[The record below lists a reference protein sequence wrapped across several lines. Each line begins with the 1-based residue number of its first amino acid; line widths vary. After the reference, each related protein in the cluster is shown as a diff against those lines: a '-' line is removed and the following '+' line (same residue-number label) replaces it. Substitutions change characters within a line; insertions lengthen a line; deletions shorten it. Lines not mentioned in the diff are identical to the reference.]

1 MTRPLQPGD
10 PRAFGPFTVDARLA
24 DSPSGVVFLGSD
36 GDGRRAAI
44 AALVGPA
51 SVDPAMQERF
61 RDVAN
66 PGALYDGGE
75 GVRVLAADLDAT
87 QPWVATAY
95 DGIRPSAERVFE
107 QLSTSDPTARHF
119 QPFTQY
125 PAEEGYLPR
134 AGRTERRRAW
144 WWWLAV
150 GLVLLGILLALLV
163 FLAQCGPIGPGPGPS
178 GSPSGSTSGTP
189 SQSTSGSQSQSSS
202 QSSSASPSPSQSSGS
217 PSRSRSGSPRPSPSG
232 SGTGS
237 HGTLPGTPT
246 GPPLHLPLPTP

>member
-1 MTRPLQPGD
+1 MTKPLQPGD
-10 PRAFGPFTVDARLA
+10 PRTFGPFVVDARLA

-36 GDGRRAAI
+36 DDGRRAAI

-51 SVDPAMQERF
+51 SADPAMQERF

-107 QLSTSDPTARHF
+107 QLSTDDPTARYF

-134 AGRTERRRAW
+134 AGKTERRRAW

-163 FLAQCGPIGPGPGPS
+163 FLAQCGAGGPGPGPS
-178 GSPSGSTSGTP
+178 GSPSRSTSGTP
-189 SQSTSGSQSQSSS
+189 SQSPS
-202 QSSSASPSPSQSSGS
+202 QSSSASQSPSQSSSASQS
-217 PSRSRSGSPRPSPSG
+217 PSRSSGSRSGSPTP

-237 HGTLPGTPT
+237 GSRGTLPGTPT

>member
-10 PRAFGPFTVDARLA
+10 PRTFGPFTVDARLA

-51 SVDPAMQERF
+51 SADPAMQDRF

-75 GVRVLAADLDAT
+75 GVQVLAADLDAT

-107 QLSTSDPTARHF
+107 QLSTSDPTARYF

-134 AGRTERRRAW
+134 AGKTERRRAW

-163 FLAQCGPIGPGPGPS
+163 FLAQCGATGPGPGPS
-178 GSPSGSTSGTP
+178 GSPSGSTSGSSSG
-189 SQSTSGSQSQSSS
+189 SQSGSQSQSPS
-202 QSSSASPSPSQSSGS
+202 QSSSSTQSPSQSRSSDS
-217 PSRSRSGSPRPSPSG
+217 PTRSRTGSRSPSG
-232 SGTGS
+232 SRSGS